1 MCNEKLAQAA
11 RPVFLLLLVTYPLA
25 VHAGVLTG
33 LMWPAIAALMALLLL
48 PPLLLSPTPGHLLRV
63 VVIVALLAALLR
75 SIPGALERFVY
86 APPVLFTLLLLFLFA
101 RTLLP
106 GKQPLISRVAW
117 LLHES
122 PSPALLRYTRQV
134 TVAWVVFFTL
144 LLLEVVCLG
153 LFASPEM
160 WSLFT
165 NFYNY
170 LLIVVFLLSEFYL
183 RRFFISAGERMSLTE
198 FFRKLGDLDY
208 RKLLWQR

>member
-1 MCNEKLAQAA
+1 MAQAS
-11 RPVFLLLLVTYPLA
+11 RPVFLLLLVTYPPA

-33 LMWPAIAALMALLLL
+33 VIWPAIAVLTALLLL
-48 PPLLLSPTPGHLLRV
+48 PPLLLSFTPGHLLRV
-63 VVIVALLAALLR
+63 VVIAALLALFLR
-75 SIPGALERFVY
+75 SVPGAVERFVY

-106 GKQPLISRVAW
+106 GREPLISRVAW
-117 LLHES
+117 LLHEN
-122 PSPALLRYTRQV
+122 PSTQLLRYTHRV
-134 TVAWVVFFTL
+134 TVAWVFFFAL
-144 LLLEVVCLG
+144 ILLEVVLLG
-153 LFASPEM
+153 MFASREL

-170 LLIVVFLLSEFYL
+170 LLIMLFLLTEFYL
-183 RRFFISAGERMSLTE
+183 RRFFISASERMPLSE